1 MACSTLP
8 SMQASILEPIAAATG
23 VINHLGTTDQI
34 WTWQQCMNE
43 NWCLQHG
50 WVAGNAVSHRYRRD
64 PDTYI
69 RIAIQTYET
78 EVFFLRVS
86 FFNKIFF
93 LKTNEESK
101 KTIFQNFFLVFE
113 TISAHFK
120 KSFVKN
126 NCPRTFLLLLLSTE
140 IVDFCFFFVLRSRS

>member
-1 MACSTLP
+1 
-8 SMQASILEPIAAATG
+8 
-23 VINHLGTTDQI
+23 
-34 WTWQQCMNE
+34 MNE
-43 NWCLQHG
+43 NWCLQHSL
-50 WVAGNAVSHRYRRD
+50 VAGQAVSHLYKRD

-140 IVDFCFFFVLRSRS
+140 IVDFCFFSFYGHGLKTLQNYFSGCSTAEEHTPRDREVVGLNPA